1 MKKVISQNFLEA
13 ENTLDNFILNF
24 DTEGTVYGNQ
34 NRNSLKLF
42 EFGDLVVNVKSF
54 KLPNIVNQVVYGFF
68 RKSKAQRSFE
78 HANKLL
84 SLNIGTPTPIAYYEF
99 NSGILFKKS
108 YYVSEQLDCDYTY
121 RDLTHNFEIPDYENI
136 LRAFTRFTF
145 KLHEENILF
154 LDHSPGNTLIKK
166 TDDGYNF
173 FLVDLN
179 RMTFKPLNLNERIK
193 NFERLTIHESMVKI
207 MSDEY
212 AKCIHEDYNKVF
224 NLMWNYTN
232 TFQRKYR
239 QRRRLKNKLKFW
251 KK

>member
-84 SLNIGTPTPIAYYEF
+84 SLNI
-99 NSGILFKKS
+99 KKS
-108 YYVSEQLDCDYTY
+108 YYVSEQLDCDETY

-239 QRRRLKNKLKFW
+239 QRRRLKNKLRLW